1 MLNDTISDLLTRIRN
16 AMILKSDFTL
26 VSVNKVTCSILEIFK
41 TEQFIKNFNFITI
54 QNRSYL
60 LVILAYPLKKKYIA
74 RSLRRISK
82 SSLQL
87 FINKTQKFSRISTK
101 MNLFSFFI
109 ISTSFGIMTH
119 RTAKNLQIGGEI
131 LIQIELMP

>member
-54 QNRSYL
+54 QNRAYL

-74 RSLRRISK
+74 HSLRRISK

-87 FINKTQKFSRISTK
+87 FITKTQKFSRISTK

-131 LIQIELMP
+131 LIQIELIP

>member
-16 AMILKSDFTL
+16 AMILKSDF
-26 VSVNKVTCSILEIFK
+26 VIISVNKVTCSILEIFK

-54 QNRSYL
+54 QKRSYL
-60 LVILAYPLKKKYIA
+60 LVTLSYPLKKRYIA

-87 FINKTQKFSRISTK
+87 FINKTQNFSKISAK

-109 ISTSFGIMTH
+109 ISTSFGIMSH

-131 LIQIELMP
+131 LIQIELIP